1 MNHSTSSDALDAEHS
16 YPLSDDHAT
25 LSLQS
30 ILLSHIKSQGPLPF
44 DQWMS
49 QCLYHPTYGYYT
61 NGDERVG
68 KSGDFFTSVSVGSL
82 FGKILTYRIA
92 EFIKTH
98 AEQDFTIIET
108 GGNTGQLAYD
118 ILESLA
124 ADFPELYAHCNYTIC
139 EPLSQMRAKQATL
152 LQKHHNKISHISQI
166 RRNTSE
172 NELGIILSNELIDA
186 FPTKLITLK
195 NSEWL
200 ERHVS
205 YQSNNFCWHDQPIL
219 NSTLKSFAD
228 SLSGYPNN
236 YTTEYRLGTQEFV
249 AQCAKPFT
257 HSLCITIDYGYT
269 DSDLY
274 HPSRT
279 TGSLRCYSR
288 HTADEDPLTEPG
300 NKDIT
305 AHVNF
310 SMLAAQMKEHGL
322 EPQTF
327 ESQSR
332 YLTLHSKALL
342 KQFEKE
348 NPIEISNWIRQ
359 FQTLTHPSMMG
370 QRFHI
375 LECIKGAIPQPAVL
389 EKLELTTSE

>member
-1 MNHSTSSDALDAEHS
+1 MMMNHSTSSDALDAEHS

-49 QCLYHPTYGYYT
+49 QCLYHPSQGYYT
-61 NGDERVG
+61 KGDQRVG
-68 KSGDFFTSVSVGSL
+68 KRGDFFTAVSVGSL
-82 FGKILTYRIA
+82 FGKILTHRIA
-92 EFIKTH
+92 DFIKRH
-98 AEQDFTIIET
+98 AAQDFTIIET
-108 GGNTGQLAYD
+108 GANTGQLASD

-124 ADFPELYAHCNYTIC
+124 SDFPKLYARCNYTIC
-139 EPLSQMRAKQATL
+139 EPLSRMRATQISL
-152 LQKHHNKISHISQI
+152 LQKHRDKVTHIDQITKNISK
-166 RRNTSE
+166 

-186 FPTKLITLK
+186 FPAKLITLA
-195 NSEWL
+195 NDEWL

-205 YQSNNFCWHDQPIL
+205 HQFDTFCWHDQPIL
-219 NSTLKSFAD
+219 NTTLQSFAD

-236 YTTEYRLGTQEFV
+236 YTTEYRLGTQDY
-249 AQCAKPFT
+249 AARCADPFT

-269 DSDLY
+269 TSELY
-274 HPSRT
+274 HPDRI

-310 SMLAAQMKEHGL
+310 SLLAAQMKEHGL

-332 YLTLHSKALL
+332 YLTLHSKNLL
-342 KQFEKE
+342 KQFEKQ
-348 NPIEISNWIRQ
+348 NPIEISKWIRQ

-370 QRFHI
+370 QRFLV
-375 LECIKGAIPQPAVL
+375 LECIKGATPQPTVL
-389 EKLELTTSE
+389 EKLELNS